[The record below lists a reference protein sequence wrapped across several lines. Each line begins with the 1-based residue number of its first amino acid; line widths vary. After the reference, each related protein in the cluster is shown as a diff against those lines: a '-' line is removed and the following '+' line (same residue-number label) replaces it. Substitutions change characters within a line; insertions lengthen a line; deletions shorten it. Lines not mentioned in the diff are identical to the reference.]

1 MMRAS
6 GRWACQLW
14 RWCKRRDVDPGII
27 LPWCWCQRCQRC
39 DYGWQWC
46 QHWDY
51 HCVKESCQMCNS
63 KAFCEKMCW
72 DCAWTLLMP
81 LAWHFTLQ
89 GQCARC
95 WNSFACCSTMLKKHR
110 VKYLCQDCSWTAKM
124 YWDCGWTL
132 LMPLAW
138 HFTLQGQCAW
148 CWNSFAWCLTN
159 VLCDVQL
166 CWKSIESNI
175 CVKIALLH
183 LGFHLGIRNRR
194 HCCAV
199 GFLSP
204 SVLLDI

>member
-1 MMRAS
+1 
-6 GRWACQLW
+6 
-14 RWCKRRDVDPGII
+14 
-27 LPWCWCQRCQRC
+27 
-39 DYGWQWC
+39 
-46 QHWDY
+46 
-51 HCVKESCQMCNS
+51 
-63 KAFCEKMCW
+63 MCW

-95 WNSFACCSTMLKKHR
+95 WNSFACCSTMSKKYR

-124 YWDCGWTL
+124 CWDCAWTL
-132 LMPLAW
+132 LMQLTW
-138 HFTLQGQCAW
+138 HFTLQGQCAR

-159 VLCDVQL
+159 VLGDVQL

-194 HCCAV
+194 HVLLDHRISKPVCAV
-199 GFLSP
+199 GYLSLQVYYFVFWSP
-204 SVLLDI
+204 ARMRLGKIRLGHCRRMFPRYAWATRSPLRLSR